1 MPLNDE
7 YMIYDY
13 RKHRYMLTEK
23 AVLELLGE
31 NLNDLTD
38 GNVTLKNKLLMDASA
53 DAFRD
58 RKSGSAGM
66 PKCASAD
73 VYGYIYEDSR
83 SPDYIERI
91 MALDEDL
98 RPTIQDMLLA
108 QLEYTLYNGKLSLYA
123 GINLAKQSALDI
135 SRIRNESK
143 VAETVVQETHR
154 ILPGYGICLKY
165 CGRLPSVCP
174 SQRYKGY

>member
-53 DAFRD
+53 D
-58 RKSGSAGM
+58 
-66 PKCASAD
+66 

-83 SPDYIERI
+83 SPDYLERI

-165 CGRLPSVCP
+165 RGRLPSVCP

>member
-38 GNVTLKNKLLMDASA
+38 GNVTLKNKLLMD
-53 DAFRD
+53 
-58 RKSGSAGM
+58 
-66 PKCASAD
+66 ASAD

-135 SRIRNESK
+135 SLIRNESK

>member
-53 DAFRD
+53 D
-58 RKSGSAGM
+58 
-66 PKCASAD
+66 

-83 SPDYIERI
+83 SPDYLERI

>member
-1 MPLNDE
+1 MEVKAMPLNDE

-13 RKHRYMLTEK
+13 RRHRYMLTEK

-53 DAFRD
+53 D
-58 RKSGSAGM
+58 
-66 PKCASAD
+66 

-83 SPDYIERI
+83 SPDYLERI

-98 RPTIQDMLLA
+98 RPIIQDMLLA

>member
-7 YMIYDY
+7 YMVYDY
-13 RKHRYMLTEK
+13 HRHRYLLTEK

-38 GNVTLKNKLLMDASA
+38 GNVVLKNKLLTDAS
-53 DAFRD
+53 
-58 RKSGSAGM
+58 S
-66 PKCASAD
+66 D

-83 SPDYIERI
+83 SPEYLERI

-98 RPTIQDMLLA
+98 RPIIQDMLLA
-108 QLEYTLYNGKLSLYA
+108 QLEYTLFNGKLALYA
-123 GINLAKQSALDI
+123 GVNLAKQSALDI
-135 SRIRNESK
+135 SKIRNESK
-143 VAETVVQETHR
+143 VAETVVQETHKIMPR
-154 ILPGYGICLKY
+154 YGVCLKY
-165 CGRLPSVCP
+165 CGRLPKVCQ

>member
-1 MPLNDE
+1 MLLNDE

-38 GNVTLKNKLLMDASA
+38 GNVTLKNKLLMD
-53 DAFRD
+53 
-58 RKSGSAGM
+58 
-66 PKCASAD
+66 ASAD

>member
-53 DAFRD
+53 D
-58 RKSGSAGM
+58 
-66 PKCASAD
+66 

-83 SPDYIERI
+83 SPAYIERI

-123 GINLAKQSALDI
+123 GIKLAKQSALDI

>member
-1 MPLNDE
+1 
-7 YMIYDY
+7 MIYDY

-38 GNVTLKNKLLMDASA
+38 GNVTLKNKLLMD
-53 DAFRD
+53 
-58 RKSGSAGM
+58 
-66 PKCASAD
+66 ASAD

>member
-1 MPLNDE
+1 
-7 YMIYDY
+7 MIYDY

-53 DAFRD
+53 D
-58 RKSGSAGM
+58 
-66 PKCASAD
+66 

-83 SPDYIERI
+83 SPDYLERI

-165 CGRLPSVCP
+165 RGRLPSVCP

>member
-13 RKHRYMLTEK
+13 RKHRYMLTEN

-53 DAFRD
+53 D
-58 RKSGSAGM
+58 
-66 PKCASAD
+66 

-83 SPDYIERI
+83 SSDYLERI

>member
-13 RKHRYMLTEK
+13 RRHRYMLTEK

-53 DAFRD
+53 D
-58 RKSGSAGM
+58 
-66 PKCASAD
+66 

-83 SPDYIERI
+83 SPDYLERI

-98 RPTIQDMLLA
+98 RPIIQDMLLA

>member
-38 GNVTLKNKLLMDASA
+38 GNVTLKNKLLMD
-53 DAFRD
+53 
-58 RKSGSAGM
+58 
-66 PKCASAD
+66 ASAD